1 MSLYQ
6 TVTDQIVSELQSGT
20 APWVRPWAVSGVN
33 EMPYNASS
41 GRRYSGTNVLLL
53 WLHSA
58 AKGYS
63 RPAYVTFNQAR
74 QAGGSVRKG
83 EKSIGVIFTSTF
95 EKGEGDDKR
104 VVPFAKT
111 TPVFNIDQ
119 CDGLPEAWYGKPV
132 AKTPV
137 EIDAAFTAFVAATGA
152 KIGHG
157 GDRAFYSTAEDR
169 IQMPFAEAFTGANQY
184 QATLLHEL
192 GHWTGHDARLNRTFG
207 KRFGDKAYAAE
218 ELVAELT
225 AAFLSAHLGITGELR
240 HSGYIENW
248 IELLKDDPK
257 AIFTAAAAASKA
269 ADHIRGYS
277 EPQEEAV
284 AA

>member
-53 WLHSA
+53 WLHAA

-74 QAGGSVRKG
+74 QTGGSVRKG

-104 VVPFAKT
+104 VVPFART

-137 EIDAAFTAFVAATGA
+137 EIDAAFIAFVTATGA

-225 AAFLSAHLGITGELR
+225 AAFLCAHLGITGELR

-277 EPQEEAV
+277 DQPEEAV

>member
-58 AKGYS
+58 AQGYS

-83 EKSIGVIFTSTF
+83 EKSVGVIFTSTF

-119 CDGLPEAWYGKPV
+119 CDGLPDAWYGKPV

-192 GHWTGHDARLNRTFG
+192 GHWTGHEARLNRVFG

-225 AAFLSAHLGITGELR
+225 AAFLCAHLGITGELR
-240 HSGYIENW
+240 HSGYINSW

-277 EPQEEAV
+277 EQPEEAV

>member
-104 VVPFAKT
+104 VVPFART

-137 EIDAAFTAFVAATGA
+137 EIDAAFIAFVAATGA